1 MKKFIRAR
9 SKNVKLHVEWNMK
22 DQPLNN
28 KGGNTLVRYIG
39 VLVRRNVSITFS
51 SWIDVRMNSVKGR
64 IWEDIISRQLFM
76 LVMSTS
82 ITSSNFSARL
92 SDNSEPMSEK
102 VSKMLMVT
110 LKEKTSLLQIHI
122 IYLKPHEKR
131 ATKVV
136 VADLES

>member
-9 SKNVKLHVEWNMK
+9 SKNVKLHDEWNMK

-76 LVMSTS
+76 LVTSTS

-102 VSKMLMVT
+102 VT